1 MSSNLK
7 VARCKL
13 TKSHGIAAEILDFAQ
28 IPPIIEFRKKEN
40 GRLKLAGNQRLP
52 GGNLLVMSARLRLAL
67 EEVKHIR
74 PFFASY
80 YLERKSMDSTK
91 KGEVK

>member
-1 MSSNLK
+1 
-7 VARCKL
+7 
-13 TKSHGIAAEILDFAQ
+13 
-28 IPPIIEFRKKEN
+28 
-40 GRLKLAGNQRLP
+40 
-52 GGNLLVMSARLRLAL
+52 LAL